1 MNILMVTN
9 SFPPESMGGVD
20 THIYELTRALIK
32 AGHSVRI
39 VARTKNNP
47 APNNF
52 HGIPVDQVRDP
63 GSHFLFDIKLAS
75 TLRRLISAHNINIVH
90 VHMGR
95 RLSACKKL
103 PVPVI
108 FTNHVSSF
116 VRRASKGYWNKLK
129 LRHQLRPAEAILTA
143 SEILAEKTRDVGYEG
158 PITYIAN
165 GVDTDT
171 FCPGDSSLREQ
182 LGIPEDA
189 FVLAV
194 ACRLHPV
201 KGVVY
206 LAKAIAELDHPML
219 HVVVAGDGSERQEIE
234 SILEDQIAEGKVHM
248 LGAVDYA
255 AMPSIYRAANASA
268 LPSLMEATSIAGL
281 EAMACGLPLIASRVG
296 GLPFIVDDG
305 RTGLLTQPES
315 PQELQQ
321 ALMKL
326 LESPALVAKMGSAA
340 LERVE
345 REFTWRKTAGL
356 VINHYQNLVGN
367 RKD

>member
-9 SFPPESMGGVD
+9 AFPPESMGGVD
-20 THIYELTRALIK
+20 THIFELSRALIK
-32 AGHSVRI
+32 AGHTVRI
-39 VARTKNNP
+39 VARTRQNS
-47 APNNF
+47 APDNF

-63 GSHFLFDIKLAS
+63 GSHLLFDLKLAS
-75 TLRRLISAHNINIVH
+75 ALRRLISKHDIDIVH

-95 RLSACKKL
+95 RLNACKKL
-103 PVPVI
+103 PAPVI

-143 SEILAEKTRDVGYEG
+143 SEILADKTRHVGYKG

-171 FCPGDSSLREQ
+171 FCPGESKLRNQ
-182 LGIPEDA
+182 LGIPDDA

-201 KGVVY
+201 KGVVH
-206 LAKAIAELDHPML
+206 LAKAVAELNHPNL
-219 HVVVAGDGSERQEIE
+219 HVIVAGDGSERQKIE
-234 SILEDQIAEGKVHM
+234 SILEEQITAGRVHM

-255 AMPSIYRAANASA
+255 EMPDIYRAANASA

-281 EAMACGLPLIASRVG
+281 EAMACGLPIIASRVG
-296 GLPFIVDDG
+296 GLPFIIDDG

-315 PQELQQ
+315 PQELRQ
-321 ALMKL
+321 ALEKL
-326 LESPALVAKMGSAA
+326 LKNPALSAKMGAAA

-345 REFTWRKTAGL
+345 REFTWRKTADL
-356 VINHYQNLVGN
+356 ITSHYQSLVGTS
-367 RKD
+367 KH